1 MAKPLVF
8 VGRRIP
14 EVGLKLLRE
23 HCTVRLHEG
32 DLPPTRSEL
41 LAGIS
46 GCAGVLSLLSD
57 RIDAEVFQAAGSQL
71 KVVSNF
77 AVGFNNIDV
86 GEARRRGIAVGN
98 TPDVLTEATADIAV
112 ALMLS
117 AARVIPNAARD
128 ARDGKWKTW
137 EPLGWIGQDLG
148 KKTLGIVGM
157 GRIGEAVAHR
167 LRRGW
172 DMEILYTSRTAKPN
186 VDKRLQ
192 ARHVSLP
199 ELCQESD
206 FISIHTAL
214 TEETRDLIGAPEF
227 EAMKSTAVVVNT
239 ARGEVVDQP
248 ALVEALATKQIFAA
262 GLDVCTPEPLPTDH
276 RLFELDNCL
285 VVPHI
290 GSATT
295 LTRNAMAT
303 RAAENIVAGI
313 QGQALP
319 YPVN

>member
-1 MAKPLVF
+1 MK
-8 VGRRIP
+8 
-14 EVGLKLLRE
+14 
-23 HCTVRLHEG
+23 
-32 DLPPTRSEL
+32 
-41 LAGIS
+41 
-46 GCAGVLSLLSD
+46 
-57 RIDAEVFQAAGSQL
+57 
-71 KVVSNF
+71 
-77 AVGFNNIDV
+77 
-86 GEARRRGIAVGN
+86 
-98 TPDVLTEATADIAV
+98 
-112 ALMLS
+112 
-117 AARVIPNAARD
+117 
-128 ARDGKWKTW
+128 
-137 EPLGWIGQDLG
+137 
-148 KKTLGIVGM
+148 
-157 GRIGEAVAHR
+157 
-167 LRRGW
+167 
-172 DMEILYTSRTAKPN
+172 ILYTSRTAKPN

-192 ARHVSLP
+192 ARQVSLP

-239 ARGEVVDQP
+239 ARGEIVDQP
-248 ALVEALATKQIFAA
+248 ALVKALETKQIFAA